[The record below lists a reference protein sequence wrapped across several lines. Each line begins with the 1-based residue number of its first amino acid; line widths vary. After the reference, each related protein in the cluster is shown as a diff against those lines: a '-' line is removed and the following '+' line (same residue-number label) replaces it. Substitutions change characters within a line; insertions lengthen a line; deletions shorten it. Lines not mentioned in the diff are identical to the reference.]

1 MHSLLSINTHSSG
14 KKWAV
19 MRIETQDGSSDDFM
33 RCAHRREQPTCLRSY
48 ICPCPCLTA
57 QPVFTYHSGSG
68 SSFRFAVAHLFFIRQ
83 VYREKR
89 RCALTM
95 ASHFWKHRHQSNT
108 MPCLCCPGEALILLG
123 NLLEFGFDTGCRP
136 APADAYTTL
145 GRTPHAQHRQAADHT
160 SSARLFGCGT
170 HGSSLVLLWCSERS

>member
-1 MHSLLSINTHSSG
+1 
-14 KKWAV
+14 

-95 ASHFWKHRHQSNT
+95 ASHFWKNRHQSNT

-123 NLLEFGFDTGCRP
+123 NLLEFGLTRG
-136 APADAYTTL
+136 ADQHLLTRVPRL
-145 GRTPHAQHRQAADHT
+145 DVLPMLRTDRQKT
-160 SSARLFGCGT
+160 
-170 HGSSLVLLWCSERS
+170 